1 MIIDEF
7 SSGSVKVFFKIIL
20 DKKQLPGRT
29 GEDPVLSSNDVLVQE
44 VMILDNSEFGNDT
57 IDLDSFEFSL
67 STDQDITKKYLD
79 PDPFQSEKP
88 DTPVSGSLCQNLAQ
102 SPGVTSEKP
111 ASSSLESISLSWQ
124 GKDRAETAPEETI
137 QEEIISNNG

>member
-44 VMILDNSEFGNDT
+44 VMTLDNSEFGNDT

-67 STDQDITKKYLD
+67 STVQDITKKYLD
-79 PDPFQSEKP
+79 PEPFQSEKP
-88 DTPVSGSLCQNLAQ
+88 DTPVSGSLWQNLAQ
-102 SPGVTSEKP
+102 SSGVTSEKP

-124 GKDRAETAPEETI
+124 GKDRAESAPEETI

>member
-1 MIIDEF
+1 MIIDGF

-57 IDLDSFEFSL
+57 IDLDSIEFSL
-67 STDQDITKKYLD
+67 STVQDITKKYLD
-79 PDPFQSEKP
+79 PEPFQSEKP
-88 DTPVSGSLCQNLAQ
+88 DTPVSGSLWQNLAQ
-102 SPGVTSEKP
+102 SSGVTSEKP

-124 GKDRAETAPEETI
+124 GKDRAESAPEETI